1 MNPAKTFMSAFGS
14 YFLID
19 PKEILTNESDGLG
32 NSFAIGYSG
41 SALRAPL
48 EP

>member
-1 MNPAKTFMSAFGS
+1 MSAFES

-19 PKEILTNESDGLG
+19 QKEILTNESDGLG
-32 NSFAIGYSG
+32 KLFAIGYSG